1 MSGSGSSKKLA
12 KKDAALA
19 MLQYIS
25 DGGEMLVNDDGN
37 KESALQSSEVLITS
51 AFFFVLSSVFA
62 SCITRVKLYVNAC
75 NWMAAVCAAAPL
87 ALANQLPLPRL

>member
-1 MSGSGSSKKLA
+1 
-12 KKDAALA
+12 

-51 AFFFVLSSVFA
+51 AFFFD
-62 SCITRVKLYVNAC
+62 YVI
-75 NWMAAVCAAAPL
+75 VIL
-87 ALANQLPLPRL
+87 AQIYTLLLWLNEQMNMLTNLQQHLTY

>member
-51 AFFFVLSSVFA
+51 AFFFD
-62 SCITRVKLYVNAC
+62 YVI
-75 NWMAAVCAAAPL
+75 VIL
-87 ALANQLPLPRL
+87 AQIYTLLL